1 MVTIVDFG
9 AFLGHRLKS
18 NIKLFLQTIEE
29 NIDWEKN
36 PGALSICTTF
46 KMTNLQLPLHIFL
59 MFYLKKKKGYMKHK
73 NLMVSARGNINF
85 VTSKHK
91 IHKETINNHLLT
103 MTSTG
108 CQALQGNPRLSPVFD
123 TRLCLWS
130 P

>member
-36 PGALSICTTF
+36 PGALSLCTTF

-59 MFYLKKKKGYMKHK
+59 MFYLKNLKKKIHETQEFNGVCK
-73 NLMVSARGNINF
+73 R
-85 VTSKHK
+85 K
-91 IHKETINNHLLT
+91 I
-103 MTSTG
+103 
-108 CQALQGNPRLSPVFD
+108 
-123 TRLCLWS
+123 
-130 P
+130 